1 MSGHLIIFLFEVWEK
16 MKVNNKIHVE
26 NFVKDWYKSRYSKK
40 INDLFTS
47 FFLILIAEVLVAL
60 FKFKNLSDFWYVKK
74 LQKNVLRRY
83 TSSSNQFMQF
93 ANK

>member
-40 INDLFTS
+40 FNDLFTS

-60 FKFKNLSDFWYVKK
+60 FKFKNLSYFWYVKK

>member
-40 INDLFTS
+40 FNDLFTS